1 MRSPRYFKWLFGLPT
16 LALFSA
22 LGAAVPTQ
30 AAEITVE
37 RVAGGDF
44 DLITIK
50 GEIKENDDVV
60 FATLTRSIAVSQA
73 VVVLDSP
80 GGQIYPALE
89 IAKII
94 LIKNFGT
101 YVEDASCASACALI
115 WLAGPRPTISKNGR
129 VGFHG
134 AYVAASQTSNETSRV
149 GNALIGAY
157 LARLELS
164 KETIAYITEA
174 SPARMSWLT
183 ELDAM
188 RLGLTHVRFTGRRHL
203 SMEHYDE
210 AVALEEKNGKGS
222 AAALKLYQQSADEGF
237 AGAQNNLGDRY
248 ENGDGVKSN
257 RLMAIYWYTRAV
269 ERGEPTAYVS
279 LAGLLAKETDQDALV
294 EAMKFAI
301 LAAKYL
307 SPGYNKDSAVKLLK
321 ELTDR
326 LPLSQRDRAGDLAAR
341 WVPLY
346 LETNLISDDPSPGE

>member
-1 MRSPRYFKWLFGLPT
+1 MSSPRYFKWL
-16 LALFSA
+16 LAFPALVIFS
-22 LGAAVPTQ
+22 LLSDAVPAQ

-37 RVAGGDF
+37 RVADGDF
-44 DLITIK
+44 DLITIQ

-60 FATLTRSIAVSQA
+60 FAKLTRSIAVSQA

-134 AYVAASQTSNETSRV
+134 AYVAASETSNETSRV

-174 SPARMSWLT
+174 SPTRMSWLS

-188 RLGLTHVRFTGRRHL
+188 RLGLTHVQFTGRRRL
-203 SMEHYDE
+203 SIEHYNE
-210 AVALEEKNGKGS
+210 AIALEEKKGKAS
-222 AAALKLYQQSADEGF
+222 AAAL
-237 AGAQNNLGDRY
+237 
-248 ENGDGVKSN
+248 
-257 RLMAIYWYTRAV
+257 
-269 ERGEPTAYVS
+269 
-279 LAGLLAKETDQDALV
+279 
-294 EAMKFAI
+294 
-301 LAAKYL
+301 
-307 SPGYNKDSAVKLLK
+307 
-321 ELTDR
+321 
-326 LPLSQRDRAGDLAAR
+326 
-341 WVPLY
+341 
-346 LETNLISDDPSPGE
+346 